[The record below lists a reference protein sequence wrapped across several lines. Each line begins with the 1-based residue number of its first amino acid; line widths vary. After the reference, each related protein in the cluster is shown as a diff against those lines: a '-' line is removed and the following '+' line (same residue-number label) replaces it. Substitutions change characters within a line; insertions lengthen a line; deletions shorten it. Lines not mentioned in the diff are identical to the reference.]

1 MYFLEIGSQ
10 NHHTWLTML
19 WLNACLV
26 KCSGVAGPSFLP
38 DTNIE
43 AAIANPFS
51 GAGGAGARRH
61 RDKLVSC
68 CLLFSYLLCSD
79 FVLFLFPFL
88 IFLKLGFSRSS
99 RHISMSPRQRQTE
112 EEKPYESNPL
122 DVAISLVGCTFNF
135 KHGILTRQCYL
146 PHLGFKPRRPS
157 YRSGAVKLDGGGSG
171 FFHGEARSR

>member
-51 GAGGAGARRH
+51 GAGGAGARR
-61 RDKLVSC
+61 RWDKLVSC
-68 CLLFSYLLCSD
+68 CLLFTYLLCSD

-122 DVAISLVGCTFNF
+122 DIAISLVGCTFNF
-135 KHGILTRQCYL
+135 KHVALSNSTVVEVVS
-146 PHLGFKPRRPS
+146 FTE
-157 YRSGAVKLDGGGSG
+157 KLALLINLFAPEKAEDDC
-171 FFHGEARSR
+171 